1 MQIPVLIRTLWLAV
15 NILMYFQP
23 EGLSELVPSISTACL
38 QPHKIL
44 QVCQAMPH
52 LWSTPL

>member
-1 MQIPVLIRTLWLAV
+1 
-15 NILMYFQP
+15 MYFQP

-44 QVCQAMPH
+44 QVCQRTLH
-52 LWSTPL
+52 LWSTYCD